1 MPPTKLTWVIQLEE
15 APLHASLAR
24 MIHVKRRGAVQ
35 AYSEMTR
42 GLIASADSETRRLG
56 PQFNDSIFRRL
67 TMRASDVMTTSVIS
81 VTPDM
86 TIRQVAKLFS
96 DNGISGAP
104 VLDTD
109 GRIAGLI
116 SEVEL
121 LRRSEIGTDE
131 HKRAS
136 WLDFWSASHEARDYV
151 KTHAAKVSDVMTT
164 DVVTVRPDT
173 PLGEVAG
180 ILEAR
185 HIKRVPVT
193 EAGRVIGIVSR
204 ANLVQ
209 ALASL
214 PDEPVSDARL
224 SDAEI
229 RTVLM
234 GELAGRKWGFAG
246 RNMVVTDGV
255 VHLWGVFQSAEAVDA
270 VRVAAQNI
278 PGVKHV
284 EDHTEP
290 YQMIPG
296 I

>member
-1 MPPTKLTWVIQLEE
+1 
-15 APLHASLAR
+15 
-24 MIHVKRRGAVQ
+24 
-35 AYSEMTR
+35 
-42 GLIASADSETRRLG
+42 
-56 PQFNDSIFRRL
+56 
-67 TMRASDVMTTSVIS
+67 MRASDVMTTSVIS

-109 GRIAGLI
+109 GLIAGVI
-116 SEVEL
+116 SEGDL

-131 HKRAS
+131 RKRAS

-173 PLGEVAG
+173 PLAEVAC
-180 ILEAR
+180 ILGER

-193 EAGRVIGIVSR
+193 EGGRVIGIVSR

-209 ALASL
+209 ALASV
-214 PDEPVSDARL
+214 PDEPVSDANL

-229 RTVLM
+229 RAVLM

-270 VRVAAQNI
+270 VRVAAQNV
-278 PGVKHV
+278 PGVKRV

-290 YQMIPG
+290 YQMMPG

>member
-1 MPPTKLTWVIQLEE
+1 
-15 APLHASLAR
+15 
-24 MIHVKRRGAVQ
+24 
-35 AYSEMTR
+35 
-42 GLIASADSETRRLG
+42 
-56 PQFNDSIFRRL
+56 
-67 TMRASDVMTTSVIS
+67 MRASDVMTHTVVSA
-81 VTPDM
+81 TPDM
-86 TIRQVAKLFS
+86 TIRQVAKMFV

-109 GRIAGLI
+109 GSIVGII
-116 SEVEL
+116 SEGDL

-131 HKRAS
+131 TRRAS
-136 WLDFWSASHEARDYV
+136 WLDFWSARHEARDYV

-164 DVVTVRPDT
+164 DVVTVQPDT
-173 PLGEVAG
+173 PLGEVAS

-193 EAGRVIGIVSR
+193 ERGQVVGIVSR

-209 ALASL
+209 ALASV
-214 PDEPVSDARL
+214 PDEPVSDATL

-229 RTVLM
+229 RAVLM
-234 GELAGRKWGFAG
+234 GELAGRRWGFAG
-246 RNMVVTDGV
+246 RNIVVTDGV
-255 VHLWGVFQSAEAVDA
+255 VHLWGVFQPADAVDA

-278 PGVKHV
+278 PGVKRV

-290 YQMIPG
+290 YQMMPG